1 MPPVGF
7 PIRETNNSFTFFGT
21 FSKKQILCYNLF
33 GEKRAKDMIEKI
45 IMTIITF
52 LVSAALGYCLSVI
65 KNYQQCKTK
74 QKENEKVQNQALLM
88 ILQNSLTNTYFVYEQ
103 FGEIPDYVYK
113 NWLNLLKAYEGL
125 DGDDYVH
132 TLAKKMEKW
141 KIKKTDILK

>member
-1 MPPVGF
+1 MEGK
-7 PIRETNNSFTFFGT
+7 I
-21 FSKKQILCYNLF
+21 I
-33 GEKRAKDMIEKI
+33 IEKI
-45 IMTIITF
+45 VMTIITV
-52 LVSAALGYCLSVI
+52 LTSGALGYCASVI

-74 QKENEKVQNQALLM
+74 QRENEVVQNQALLT

-113 NWLNLLKAYEGL
+113 NWLNLLKAYEAL